1 MRCQKTER
9 QQNEIGK
16 TMHKQNKKYEKKIG
30 RIKKNQTTIL
40 ELKNTMTELK
50 RSIES
55 FDSRLNHA
63 DE

>member
-1 MRCQKTER
+1 
-9 QQNEIGK
+9 
-16 TMHKQNKKYEKKIG
+16 MHKQNKKYEKKIG

-40 ELKNTMTELK
+40 ELKNTMTEPK

-63 DE
+63 EE